1 MGEFTAQRLR
11 SLLKSDPL
19 SLFLVLTLCA
29 NAADGSA
36 SEYPQ
41 LAHPGDDTAE
51 ILETGN
57 VTVGLG
63 VCLNFLPDIEEQIA
77 FSGSIT
83 RNRPPSL
90 LHVASK
96 HLVDI
101 FMYFYHPACYAATP
115 GSQGSAGGG
124 G

>member
-1 MGEFTAQRLR
+1 MGEFPAQRLR

-19 SLFLVLTLCA
+19 SLFLVLTLCT

-63 VCLNFLPDIEEQIA
+63 VCLISFQTLRNKLPLVAASPEIGLPHFFMSLPSISLIFLWIFIIQ
-77 FSGSIT
+77 
-83 RNRPPSL
+83 
-90 LHVASK
+90 
-96 HLVDI
+96 LVMQPRQVLRD
-101 FMYFYHPACYAATP
+101 
-115 GSQGSAGGG
+115 QQAGGG
-124 G
+124 